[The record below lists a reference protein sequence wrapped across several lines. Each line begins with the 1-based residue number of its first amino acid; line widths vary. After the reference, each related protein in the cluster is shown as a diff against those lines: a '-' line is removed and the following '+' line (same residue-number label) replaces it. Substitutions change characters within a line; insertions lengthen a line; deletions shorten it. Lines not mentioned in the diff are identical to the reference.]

1 MASFSS
7 ASSSTPAAAAAATP
21 SFPPCSFVIGD
32 DGRKW
37 RLAVAAAV
45 MNTKGELL
53 VGERIDR
60 PGAWQLPQGGVDQGE
75 SVVEAASRELFEEM
89 GVEDGHHVEF
99 VGEVPSDVSSELRYE
114 VAGGWLKENGYAGQE
129 LRFVLFRTVSA
140 GLEGHTPTGNNGAGA
155 GAEAAAANSP
165 SPVRLTGLGGEPAEF
180 SAAKWTPLEEVVA
193 AAWENKRP
201 AYEKALSV
209 WAARRDPQFVDVAR
223 RHLRYP
229 AWMRP

>member
-1 MASFSS
+1 
-7 ASSSTPAAAAAATP
+7 
-21 SFPPCSFVIGD
+21 
-32 DGRKW
+32 
-37 RLAVAAAV
+37 

-99 VGEVPSDVSSELRYE
+99 VGEVPSDVSSELRDE

-209 WAARRDPQFVDVAR
+209 WAAPLVEAESSGGGDGGTAPRPHGAEAVDFSGVWSRVAAAAGGGGGSGDDAAVAYLEAHGHEPSAAR
-223 RHLRYP
+223 
-229 AWMRP
+229 A